1 MAEVEYGGVKV
12 GGSKLLLIIPLIS
25 MLGGGAWAGFE
36 FYQRY
41 LTMEAKIN
49 TFVSPDLSSI
59 RQDIAVIE
67 ESLVGIG
74 EAVEL
79 AKDYT
84 RTIKNDLKDDLAR
97 QESLMDR
104 LENKVNDSQDKIDE
118 TIDVAGER
126 FDARRDALYSDT
138 DRKIKELEDRLGAK
152 LQRAL
157 DNPLAN

>member
-12 GGSKLLLIIPLIS
+12 GGSKLLLIIPLLS

-36 FYQRY
+36 LYNEFRVLKATVMKYQP
-41 LTMEAKIN
+41 
-49 TFVSPDLSSI
+49 PDI
-59 RQDIAVIE
+59 TGIEQDIAVIQE
-67 ESLVGIG
+67 TLVSVSES
-74 EAVEL
+74 VEL

-104 LENKVNDSQDKIDE
+104 LENKVNASQDEIDK

>member
-1 MAEVEYGGVKV
+1 
-12 GGSKLLLIIPLIS
+12 

-36 FYQRY
+36 LYNEFRVLRATVMEYQP
-41 LTMEAKIN
+41 
-49 TFVSPDLSSI
+49 PDI
-59 RQDIAVIE
+59 TGIEQDIAVLQE
-67 ESLVGIG
+67 TLVSVSES
-74 EAVEL
+74 VEL

-97 QESLMDR
+97 QETLMDR
-104 LENKVNDSQDKIDE
+104 LENKVNDSQDEIDK
-118 TIDVAGER
+118 TIDVASER

-138 DRKIKELEDRLGAK
+138 DRKIKELEERLSSK

>member
-97 QESLMDR
+97 QEALMDR
-104 LENKVNDSQDKIDE
+104 LENKVNDSQDEIDK

>member
-1 MAEVEYGGVKV
+1 MAEVEYGGLKV
-12 GGSKLLLIIPLIS
+12 GGSKLLLIIPLLS

-36 FYQRY
+36 LYNEFRVLKATVMEYQP
-41 LTMEAKIN
+41 
-49 TFVSPDLSSI
+49 PDI
-59 RQDIAVIE
+59 TGIEQDIAVIQE
-67 ESLVGIG
+67 TLISVSES
-74 EAVEL
+74 VEL

-104 LENKVNDSQDKIDE
+104 LENKVNASQDEIDK

>member
-12 GGSKLLLIIPLIS
+12 GGSKLLLIIPLLS

-36 FYQRY
+36 LYNEFRVLRATVMEYQP
-41 LTMEAKIN
+41 
-49 TFVSPDLSSI
+49 PDI
-59 RQDIAVIE
+59 TGIEQDIAVLQE
-67 ESLVGIG
+67 TLVSVSES
-74 EAVEL
+74 VEL

-97 QESLMDR
+97 QETLMER
-104 LENKVNDSQDKIDE
+104 LEDKVNGSQDKINE
-118 TIDVAGER
+118 TIDVADER

-138 DRKIKELEDRLGAK
+138 DRKIKELEERLSSK

>member
-1 MAEVEYGGVKV
+1 MAVVEYGGVKV
-12 GGSKLLLIIPLIS
+12 GGSKLLLIIPLLS

-67 ESLVGIG
+67 ESLVGMG

-104 LENKVNDSQDKIDE
+104 LENKVNDSQDKIDK

-138 DRKIKELEDRLGAK
+138 DRKIKELEDRLLAK

>member
-1 MAEVEYGGVKV
+1 MAEVEYGGLKV

-36 FYQRY
+36 LFNEFRVLKATVMEYQP
-41 LTMEAKIN
+41 
-49 TFVSPDLSSI
+49 PDI
-59 RQDIAVIE
+59 TGIEQDIAVLQE
-67 ESLVGIG
+67 TLVSVSES
-74 EAVEL
+74 VEL

-84 RTIKNDLKDDLAR
+84 RTIKNDLKDDIAR
-97 QESLMDR
+97 QETLMER
-104 LENKVNDSQDKIDE
+104 LEDKVNASQDEIDK
-118 TIDVAGER
+118 TIDVADER

-138 DRKIKELEDRLGAK
+138 DRKIKELEERLNGK